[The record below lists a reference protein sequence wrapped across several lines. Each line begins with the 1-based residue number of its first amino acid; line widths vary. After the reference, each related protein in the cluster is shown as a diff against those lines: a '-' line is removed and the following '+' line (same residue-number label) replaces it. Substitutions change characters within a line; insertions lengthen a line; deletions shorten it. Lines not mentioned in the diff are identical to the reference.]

1 MVEKEV
7 VEGGER
13 AEDGGFGGV
22 RERGGVEEEQMVDKE
37 AREEEE

>member
-22 RERGGVEEEQMVDKE
+22 RERGGGRADGG
-37 AREEEE
+37 